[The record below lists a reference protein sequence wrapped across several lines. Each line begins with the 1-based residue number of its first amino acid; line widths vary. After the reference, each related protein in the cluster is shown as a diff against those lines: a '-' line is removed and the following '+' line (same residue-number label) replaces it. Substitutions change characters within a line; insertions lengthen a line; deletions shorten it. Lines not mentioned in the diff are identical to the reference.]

1 MSNVAASRAESAG
14 EPGAGLFDSVTR
26 QFGKAADLM
35 GLDPDIRKILATTK
49 NEVVIHFPVKMDD
62 GRIEVFSGY
71 RVQHNDTLGPFKGG
85 LRYHPAVCIDEVRAL
100 AAWMTWKSA
109 IVDIPFGGAKGG
121 IQFDPCE
128 CSPGEIQRITRRFTF
143 ALGCNIG
150 PEYDIPAPD
159 VNTNAQIM
167 AWIMDTYLATVPPH
181 ERSANVHV
189 VTGKPVAS
197 GGSLGRDKATG
208 QGVVFMI
215 QEWARDNGFDLNG
228 ATYTVQGFGNVG
240 SWAARLLKPL
250 GAKLVAVQDS
260 TGCIVNRDGI
270 DPDSLSGY
278 CREHGGVAGCASGDP
293 ADCETFVSTEADIFI
308 PAALENQITAETAPS
323 MNVRLVAEGANGPTD
338 PDGDAI
344 LEKKGIDVIPDILCN
359 AGGVIVS
366 YFEWLQNKRSEFWEL
381 EEVDAKLH
389 KRLTNAYARVRDT
402 AREHHTDWRTAAYI
416 VALRRLEKS
425 YKERGLF
432 P

>member
-1 MSNVAASRAESAG
+1 MKEAATSRAETATEVG
-14 EPGAGLFDSVTR
+14 GGLFGSVTR
-26 QFGKAADLM
+26 QFDKAADLM
-35 GLDPDIRKILATTK
+35 RLDPDIRRILATTK

-62 GRIEVFSGY
+62 GRVEVFSGY

-121 IQFDPCE
+121 VQFDPLE
-128 CSPGEIQRITRRFTF
+128 CSPGEMQRITRRFTF

-215 QEWARDNGFDLNG
+215 EEWAKDNGFDLEG

-250 GAKLVAVQDS
+250 GAKLVAVQDA

-270 DPDSLSGY
+270 DPDSLTGH

-293 ADCETFVSTEADIFI
+293 VDCDTFVRTPADIFI
-308 PAALENQITAETAPS
+308 PAALENQITAETAPH
-323 MNVRLVAEGANGPTD
+323 MDVRLVAEGANGPTD
-338 PDGDAI
+338 PEGDAI
-344 LEKKGIDVIPDILCN
+344 LQEKGIDVIPDILCN

-366 YFEWLQNKRSEFWEL
+366 YFEWLQNKRSEFWDL
-381 EEVDAKLH
+381 EEVDTKLH
-389 KRLTNAYARVRDT
+389 RKLVSAYGRVRDT
-402 AREHHTDWRTAAYI
+402 AKEHQTDWRTAAYI